1 MCHVEAESMLE
12 PRLSSIISL
21 PVFAPER
28 GSGARGASASPF
40 GHGQR
45 GVNVLKGL
53 RVLVVED
60 DPDARELVMTILEE
74 AGAVVQSAPSAASG
88 FAAIGTFHPQLIVSD
103 IGMPETDGYGLIAQI
118 REHERV
124 IGRRALPA
132 IAATAYARADDRQKS
147 LLAGYQLH
155 IAKPIEPR
163 ELVAAIASLLRVTG
177 VS

>member
-60 DPDARELVMTILEE
+60 DPETRRYYMSILEDDGFVVTLVFDAAVDRTQIVGLDARDL
-74 AGAVVQSAPSAASG
+74 SASPLFVARLRHHVPYSLH
-88 FAAIGTFHPQLIVSD
+88 GTFTPQ
-103 IGMPETDGYGLIAQI
+103 QF
-118 REHERV
+118 ER
-124 IGRRALPA
+124 R
-132 IAATAYARADDRQKS
+132 K
-147 LLAGYQLH
+147 
-155 IAKPIEPR
+155 
-163 ELVAAIASLLRVTG
+163 
-177 VS
+177 